1 MGVQHIED
9 LDIDAFVK
17 TVKNISA
24 MHGTEKL
31 DGAQLW
37 FGLDKEG
44 QLFTS
49 RAGKRKSA
57 ENIYNEGDYPYFAA
71 NNGFRAAHAALKE
84 KETEIKSVLRPGDT
98 IEVEV
103 LFGRQP
109 NAVVYGAGDKNYIA
123 FLRGVEGTQDILVDQ
138 LAQRLANQLVKVN
151 VKVVDTVDGENLTL
165 EPRDLN
171 FQFVA
176 AQKVDTA
183 TLKQVNVSKQLA
195 SLERFLKQRAD
206 LEGTKVTNFDVLTA
220 SLASFDKEVR
230 AAAKD
235 LRGRLQAQVLT
246 DFKLPIKKE
255 LLARFVHQVKSP
267 LAASDLSADEDIG
280 IEGVVLR
287 TPGTEEQVK
296 LVDKDLFTTLNQF
309 NHSVRSSINGVVKT
323 TDMDAPLESRG
334 GLLGELKI
342 LIADLLGNKEL
353 ARTQGAKKV
362 FATFKGKTPED
373 TLRNVARELA
383 GGDDYRSTQRKVL
396 ALIGS
401 TQEKLATQLKDFKA
415 NKDNFRLKLKSGK
428 SMGLSPEVIR
438 RTLVTFAES
447 KRDLDELAEKV
458 KKSKGLPQLAA
469 VLYGR
474 IAKAMHSSGEELT
487 EQVLTET
494 YALTDKT
501 QYQNKDAWSLL
512 NIYFATVMMS
522 TVIYKADDKHGVRLL
537 KDKTHCRL
545 SKWTRVMSPLNFW
558 GYIIWRIGTP
568 SVAKLVGK
576 KVAKDLFRQVRKV
589 PPNHW
594 RFLHMDLSFGRD
606 VPIDWQDH
614 RQTLRKLQEF
624 PSMDIDRVNTLLD
637 GAFTYDQLTF
647 DEKVKFL
654 GKLYFYVNQFIPT
667 SILLSRIRVIQDQL
681 LLNANGE
688 NYQLVGEMKLLRS
701 VTGLTEEG
709 EGGGNGGAAVSAAAP
724 ASSTSTATTA
734 AAIAPLEKRLTF
746 RIKRRQWQKPKF
758 ENPSKVNEAQAGK
771 SVADLNIEY
780 SGGDFSCSSNQLT
793 SLVGAPSSVGGD
805 FFCSNNKLTSLVGAP
820 SSVGDSF
827 YCHNNQLTSL
837 VGAPSSVGGDF
848 SCSSNQLTSLVGAPS
863 SVGGGFD
870 CSHNKLTSLEGAP
883 SSVGGSFWCDNN
895 KLTSLEGAPS
905 SVGGDFYCS
914 DNQLTSLKGAPS
926 SVGGGFYCENNQL
939 TSLRSIH
946 RIIKEINGSFYC
958 HGNPIKSDLL
968 YILLIKGVK
977 GVLTPFSDIDE
988 VINQYLK
995 DNPSGSMKA
1004 VFDVR
1009 EMLNN
1014 KGLTAP

>member
-1 MGVQHIED
+1 MSITHLED
-9 LDIDAFVK
+9 LDLQDFINAVS
-17 TVKNISA
+17 NIA
-24 MHGTEKL
+24 KMQATEKL

-37 FGLDKEG
+37 FGLDKDG

-49 RAGKRKSA
+49 RAGKRKNA
-57 ENIYNEGDYPYFAA
+57 ENIYSVDDYPYFAA
-71 NNGFRAAHAALKE
+71 NNGFRAAMAALKA
-84 KETEIKSVLRPGDT
+84 KETEIKSVIRPGDT
-98 IEVEV
+98 IEIEV

-109 NAVVYGAGDKNYIA
+109 NAVVYGAGGKNYIA
-123 FLRGVEGTQDILVDQ
+123 FLRGVEGTQDLLVDQ
-138 LAQRLANQLVKVN
+138 LAQRLANQTVKVST
-151 VKVVDTVDGENLTL
+151 KVVDTVDGESLKL
-165 EPRDLN
+165 EPRELT

-176 AQKVDTA
+176 AQKIDPSA
-183 TLKQVNVSKQLA
+183 LKQVNFEKQLGA
-195 SLERFLKQRAD
+195 LDKLLKQKAD
-206 LEGTKVTNFDVLTA
+206 LAGVDVTNFDVLTG
-220 SLASFDKEVR
+220 SLGSFDKSVR
-230 AAAKD
+230 PAVKELRAK
-235 LRGRLQAQVLT
+235 LQAQVLT

-255 LLARFVHQVKSP
+255 LLAKFVHQLKSP
-267 LAASDLSADEDIG
+267 LAASDLTPDEDIG

-287 TPGTEEQVK
+287 TPGTDEQVK

-309 NHSVRSSINGVVKT
+309 NHSVRYSINTTVRT

-353 ARTQGAKKV
+353 ARTQGAKKI
-362 FATFKGKTPED
+362 FATLKGKTPEE
-373 TLRNVARELA
+373 TLKNVSNELT
-383 GGDDYRSTQRKVL
+383 GDEDYRSTQRKVL
-396 ALIGS
+396 ALIGN
-401 TQEKLATQLKDFKA
+401 TKQKLATQLKDFKA
-415 NKDNFRLKLKSGK
+415 NKDNFQLKLKSGK
-428 SMGLSPEVIR
+428 SMGLAPEIIR
-438 RTLVTFAES
+438 RTLVAFAES
-447 KRDLDELAEKV
+447 KRDLDELGEKV
-458 KKSKGLPQLAA
+458 KKAKSILQLAS
-469 VLYGR
+469 VMYGKV
-474 IAKAMHSSGEELT
+474 AKAVHSTGEEQLT
-487 EQVLTET
+487 EGLLTEK

-501 QYQNKDAWSLL
+501 QYQNKDAWTLL

-522 TVIYKADDKHGVRLL
+522 TVIYKSDDRQGIRIL

-545 SKWTRVMSPLNFW
+545 TKWTRVMSPLNFW

-681 LLNANGE
+681 LLNASGE
-688 NYQLVGEMKLLRS
+688 NYQLVSELQLLRS

-709 EGGGNGGAAVSAAAP
+709 EGGGNGGAAVSAAAT

-758 ENPSKVNEAQAGK
+758 ENPNKVNEAQAGK
-771 SVADLNIEY
+771 SVADLGIKYE
-780 SGGDFSCSSNQLT
+780 GGDLYVNDMGLT
-793 SLVGAPSSVGGD
+793 SL
-805 FFCSNNKLTSLVGAP
+805 
-820 SSVGDSF
+820 
-827 YCHNNQLTSL
+827 Q
-837 VGAPSSVGGDF
+837 
-848 SCSSNQLTSLVGAPS
+848 
-863 SVGGGFD
+863 
-870 CSHNKLTSLEGAP
+870 GAP
-883 SSVGGSFWCDNN
+883 SSVGGSFYCTNN
-895 KLTSLEGAPS
+895 QLTSLEGAPS
-905 SVGGDFYCS
+905 TVGGSFYCH
-914 DNQLTSLKGAPS
+914 
-926 SVGGGFYCENNQL
+926 NNQL

-946 RIIKEINGSFYC
+946 RIIKEINGYFYC
-958 HGNPIKSDLL
+958 KGNPIKSDLL
-968 YILLIKGVK
+968 YILLIKGVR
-977 GVLTPFSDIDE
+977 GVETPFPKIDE
-988 VINQYLK
+988 VIDEYLQGG
-995 DNPSGSMKA
+995 NPSGSMKA

-1009 EMLNN
+1009 DLLNSR
-1014 KGLTAP
+1014 GLTAP